1 MFKKIEEYLKKKQE
15 AIKKEQELKKA
26 KSYYSLVKAGATF
39 IKFVQED
46 LKRQENDMN
55 RHQRR
60 RFESELNK
68 EGVLSPELVEF
79 YQKKIDWV
87 LMNIHQRLNPP
98 KVQPQNKDSVQV
110 RSTPPNGYQPKP
122 SNETGKIVPPK
133 GGTGETKSAR

>member
-1 MFKKIEEYLKKKQE
+1 MFKKVEEYLKKKQE

-98 KVQPQNKDSVQV
+98 KVQQQNNGVQV
-110 RSTPPNGYQPKP
+110 RSIPPQ
-122 SNETGKIVPPK
+122 
-133 GGTGETKSAR
+133 GGTGETKRVA